1 MDYMK
6 RKTQRT
12 VEHTV
17 MDMNVNKKNEN
28 VSRLKSVLSAL
39 LVTGLIG
46 LGLSLSMPESSEA
59 QSHPTAPQRTV
70 QDTNGPTGPQPPS
83 PPGPPAQTPI
93 DGGLGILLAAGGAYA
108 LRKMHMNKAE

>member
-1 MDYMK
+1 MDYQK

-12 VEHTV
+12 VENNV
-17 MDMNVNKKNEN
+17 MNMNMIISK

-46 LGLSLSMPESSEA
+46 LGLSLSMPDNSEA
-59 QSHPTAPQRTV
+59 QSHPKSPQAPQ
-70 QDTNGPTGPQPPS
+70 DAAPMSGPQPPS

-93 DGGLGILLAAGGAYA
+93 DGGLGLLLAAGGAYA
-108 LRKMHMNKAE
+108 LRKMHKNKAE